1 MSRIPRWARI
11 VLIVIAVL
19 LVIGLAAPYFLDA
32 NKYRGQIIAAIEKE
46 TGRKAEIGNIEA
58 RLIPTIGIVIEDVS
72 IGNPPNFAKGNLL
85 EVESIRGSLAW
96 MPLLRREF
104 QLSSIELVNPKI
116 VLLEDARGR
125 TNYDFGKQEEQGQP
139 KQPAGEE
146 AAFRIADIDSIEVSG
161 VDITVARVMGNRIV
175 PSIHAWDISADLSNV
190 ALDRKRVKQWQA
202 DANLKG
208 VKVQLAALKDAL
220 EFTSGSFTLDEGK
233 IDSKFGLALGKTVQ
247 ADGTLKVADVEN
259 AVAEFDLN
267 TSVLD
272 LSQLAGAGA
281 ETAAPAPPPTPG
293 QIGKSKLVAKGLLRA
308 QKVQFAPLE
317 GTNAKAEVRIF
328 TDRME
333 VWPLS
338 MQLYGGTV
346 GATVRVDLR
355 QQPERFSGGVE
366 LKELNVEQLTTA
378 VGAEQKVTG
387 TGEVNLQLAGTLGE
401 NLMNSLTGNGN
412 LAVRDGQLPGLNLGS
427 TMQSVAKLQKA
438 LNFGAG
444 SAEKFGGSTPFKAI
458 TADLSVKG
466 GRVHSQRIHVD
477 SPSGAVEMS
486 GSMGLQDQSLNYDGK
501 AALLGGQTDSGGN
514 NPIGAIT
521 GILGQ
526 VTKQNIGRVTIPFA
540 LRGTV
545 SEPKIQPGRGVP
557 TFTAAPQSGEPTQQD
572 QQPEK
577 KKSILDL
584 FRKPTKPPL

>member
-1 MSRIPRWARI
+1 MRRIPRWARI

-19 LVIGLAAPYFLDA
+19 LVIGLAAPYLLDA

-58 RLIPTIGIVIEDVS
+58 RLIPTIGIVIEGVS
-72 IGNPPNFAKGNLL
+72 IGNPPNFAPGNLL
-85 EVESIRGSLAW
+85 EVESIKGSLAW
-96 MPLLRREF
+96 MPLLLQREF
-104 QLSSIELVNPKI
+104 KLSSIELVRPKI

-125 TNYDFGKQEEQGQP
+125 NNYDFGKQEEQEQP
-139 KQPAGEE
+139 APAGEGD

-233 IDSKFGLALGKTVQ
+233 IDSKFGLALGKTVE

-317 GTNAKAEVRIF
+317 
-328 TDRME
+328 
-333 VWPLS
+333 
-338 MQLYGGTV
+338 
-346 GATVRVDLR
+346 
-355 QQPERFSGGVE
+355 
-366 LKELNVEQLTTA
+366 
-378 VGAEQKVTG
+378 
-387 TGEVNLQLAGTLGE
+387 
-401 NLMNSLTGNGN
+401 
-412 LAVRDGQLPGLNLGS
+412 
-427 TMQSVAKLQKA
+427 
-438 LNFGAG
+438 
-444 SAEKFGGSTPFKAI
+444 
-458 TADLSVKG
+458 
-466 GRVHSQRIHVD
+466 
-477 SPSGAVEMS
+477 
-486 GSMGLQDQSLNYDGK
+486 
-501 AALLGGQTDSGGN
+501 
-514 NPIGAIT
+514 
-521 GILGQ
+521 
-526 VTKQNIGRVTIPFA
+526 
-540 LRGTV
+540 
-545 SEPKIQPGRGVP
+545 
-557 TFTAAPQSGEPTQQD
+557 
-572 QQPEK
+572 
-577 KKSILDL
+577 
-584 FRKPTKPPL
+584 

>member
-1 MSRIPRWARI
+1 
-11 VLIVIAVL
+11 
-19 LVIGLAAPYFLDA
+19 
-32 NKYRGQIIAAIEKE
+32 
-46 TGRKAEIGNIEA
+46 
-58 RLIPTIGIVIEDVS
+58 
-72 IGNPPNFAKGNLL
+72 
-85 EVESIRGSLAW
+85 
-96 MPLLRREF
+96 
-104 QLSSIELVNPKI
+104 
-116 VLLEDARGR
+116 
-125 TNYDFGKQEEQGQP
+125 
-139 KQPAGEE
+139 
-146 AAFRIADIDSIEVSG
+146 
-161 VDITVARVMGNRIV
+161 
-175 PSIHAWDISADLSNV
+175 
-190 ALDRKRVKQWQA
+190 
-202 DANLKG
+202 
-208 VKVQLAALKDAL
+208 
-220 EFTSGSFTLDEGK
+220 
-233 IDSKFGLALGKTVQ
+233 
-247 ADGTLKVADVEN
+247 
-259 AVAEFDLN
+259 
-267 TSVLD
+267 
-272 LSQLAGAGA
+272 
-281 ETAAPAPPPTPG
+281 
-293 QIGKSKLVAKGLLRA
+293 LRA

-486 GSMGLQDQSLNYDGK
+486 GSMGLQDQSLNYEGK
-501 AALLGGQTDSGGN
+501 AVLMGGQNSEDSDS
-514 NPIGAIT
+514 PIGAIT

-526 VTKQNIGRVTIPFA
+526 VTKQNIDRITIPFA

-545 SEPKIQPGRGVP
+545 SDPKIQPGRGVP
-557 TFTAAPQSGEPTQQD
+557 TFTTAPPSGEPRQQN

-584 FRKPTKPPL
+584 FRKPTKPPS